1 MEKVFLMVD
10 KSGRGYTAEVTI
22 DDIDDEY
29 IKDWAER
36 CDVGDSRYSENEP
49 IWYVRIK

>member
-1 MEKVFLMVD
+1 MVKVFLKVD

-36 CDVGDSRYSENEP
+36 CDVGDSRSSEKEP
-49 IWYVRIK
+49 IKYTRIK